1 MENGIIEAFYPITFR
16 KDDAASLGAHLKDRH
31 SVVLIGMKRVGIS
44 NFLRFFLNHKDIAK
58 TYIGDG
64 SSHLFIP
71 VDLNDLVERE
81 VGPFW
86 ILTLK
91 RILDVVNKYPFG
103 KEVKKKIET
112 LFLDSIQSQ
121 DLFLTIDSV
130 RRSLIGLL
138 ENGLLPTIFFLRF
151 DRMKDTA
158 TPELFAN
165 LQGLKDATHH
175 KLSYVFTSY
184 RSLDALS
191 PSVFTRAT
199 LSVFSKDLY
208 IKPAKQVDT
217 KTIFKTYKDR
227 YKLNLS
233 PLIERTLLE
242 MVDGYIQYLQLALI
256 YLHERKN
263 PLKTK
268 DEFFESLSKD
278 EEIGLQSE
286 ELWESLG
293 QQEKNVITKIIKNE
307 KVTEEEKDGGKYL
320 WDTGL
325 VVDSRVFSPLFDY
338 YVKQTEKKSSNNNI
352 VELTKK
358 ENLLFNFLKD
368 SINLVCEREQIVE
381 GVWPEVEAL
390 GVSDWAIDRLVA
402 RVRNKLKLQKSQYEI
417 QTVRTRG
424 YKLVEAGSPYEVPL
438 SGTKAGINR

>member
-1 MENGIIEAFYPITFR
+1 MENDIIEASYPIAFR
-16 KDDAASLGAHLKDRH
+16 KDDASSLGAHLKDRH

-64 SSHLFIP
+64 NSHLFIP

-81 VGPFW
+81 VAPFW

-130 RRSLIGLL
+130 RRSLIGLV
-138 ENGLLPTIFFLRF
+138 ENGILPTIFFLRF
-151 DRMKDTA
+151 DRIKDAA
-158 TPELFAN
+158 TPEFFAN
-165 LQGLKDATHH
+165 LQGLRDATQHRAA
-175 KLSYVFTSY
+175 YVFTSY

-191 PSVFTRAT
+191 PSVFTRAS

-208 IKPAKQVDT
+208 IKPAKEEDT
-217 KTIFKTYKDR
+217 KTILKTYEDR

-233 PLIERTLLE
+233 SLIEKTLLE
-242 MVDGYIQYLQLALI
+242 TVDGYVQYLQLSLVH
-256 YLHERKN
+256 LHERQS

-268 DEFFESLSKD
+268 DELLKSLLKD

-286 ELWESLG
+286 ELWESLT
-293 QQEKNVITKIIKNE
+293 QQEKNVIVKIIKKEN
-307 KVTEEEKDGGKYL
+307 TTQEERGGAKYL
-320 WDTGL
+320 WDTGF
-325 VVDSRVFSPLFDY
+325 VVGSRVFSPLFEHY
-338 YVKQTEKKSSNNNI
+338 IKQVEKRALNNSDGT
-352 VELTKK
+352 VEFTKK

-381 GVWPEVEAL
+381 KVWPEVEAL

-402 RVRNKLKLQKSQYEI
+402 RVRNKLKLQKSQFEV
-417 QTVRTRG
+417 QTIRTRG
-424 YKLVEAGSPYEVPL
+424 YKLIEA
-438 SGTKAGINR
+438 